1 MPCLSQSQL
10 AKELAQSLPAGFTF
24 KVYHV
29 STPPTKCHPL
39 FATPPESRPEPT
51 YCESNQLIVAI
62 TSPSLAR
69 PDGVHSEIL
78 IFAME
83 VLVYST
89 ASLTTIFVSKADS
102 TGYLH
107 HLGLPRE
114 APSPLRSIAS
124 AFLAFLSVHRRR
136 INIKLLLSLFAR
148 AQDQYLFPGSVDN
161 KGKHLLDDRGLIRW
175 WCRVLDPIVRSTVSE
190 TAEDSRNGIKS
201 TKDSLK
207 AYLLVPGLDRQETL
221 NILSTP
227 MSSDRSQRDLW
238 IIGHPLYI
246 LSGSPNA
253 PPRCLIPRFPDDPK
267 ARFVEELDEELPE
280 VVQGE
285 ICSPS
290 KRTSIGRWKSA
301 KTLEQF
307 WEAMMFRQ
315 ECSSGRLVGFVWVL
329 IESREASLASAE
341 LSTAISGTSAP
352 AAGGRDRTT
361 DMPML
366 RDGSP
371 VPTQGLKRARERKRD
386 AVDRWATPRTAA
398 LRHNGD
404 NGSNE
409 TTVGERLRT
418 TCRRPQ
424 RKRNLSG
431 PIVPRQPRIKKA
443 LPRSADEPRV
453 QDTSPYYTWPQ
464 NSRGHVVVPTRDY
477 TRINDFLLRLDFS
490 DQRTAKASTARWVQ
504 EVRAT
509 AGLSEDDDW
518 GESVTGT
525 KAWQRHVQT
534 ASGAVNS
541 LSAGSIRKK
550 RKDNVDAGGTT
561 AAGSDDAPP
570 THILSAGL
578 IRKKPKGEARD

>member
-1 MPCLSQSQL
+1 MPCLPQSLL

-29 STPPTKCHPL
+29 STPPIKCHPL
-39 FATPPESRPEPT
+39 FAAAPESKPEPT
-51 YCESNQLIVAI
+51 YCESHQLNVAI
-62 TSPSLAR
+62 ACPSVAG

-124 AFLAFLSVHRRR
+124 TFLAFLSAHRRR

-148 AQDQYLFPGSVDN
+148 AQDQYLFPGSIDN

-175 WCRVLDPIVRSTVSE
+175 WCRVLDPIVRSTVSR
-190 TAEDSRNGIKS
+190 TAEDSLNGITS
-201 TKDSLK
+201 TKDTLK

-221 NILSTP
+221 NLLSTP

-238 IIGHPLYI
+238 IIGHPLYL
-246 LSGSPNA
+246 LSGSPSA

-290 KRTSIGRWKSA
+290 KRTDLGRWKSA

-329 IESREASLASAE
+329 VESRKSPLESAE
-341 LSTAISGTSAP
+341 LATATSGVSTP
-352 AAGGRDRTT
+352 AAGGRDRTA
-361 DMPML
+361 DMAML

-371 VPTQGLKRARERKRD
+371 TPTRGLKRARETKSDVVNRL
-386 AVDRWATPRTAA
+386 ATPQTAA
-398 LRHNGD
+398 LRRNGD
-404 NGSNE
+404 KGNSE
-409 TTVGERLRT
+409 RTVGERRRT
-418 TCRRPQ
+418 TSRRPE
-424 RKRNLSG
+424 RKQKLSG
-431 PIVPRQPRIKKA
+431 PIIPRQPRIKKA
-443 LPRSADEPRV
+443 SPSSADDPPVE
-453 QDTSPYYTWPQ
+453 DTSPYYTWPQ
-464 NSRGHVVVPTRDY
+464 DSRGQVVIPTRDY
-477 TRINDFLLRLDFS
+477 MRINDFLLRLDFS
-490 DQRTAKASTARWVQ
+490 DRETAQASTTRWVQ
-504 EVRAT
+504 EVRMT

-525 KAWQRHVQT
+525 KVWERHVQM
-534 ASGAVNS
+534 ALGAVNS
-541 LSAGSIRKK
+541 LGAGSIRKK
-550 RKDNVDAGGTT
+550 PKDDASAGETT
-561 AAGSDDAPP
+561 AAGGDEPP
-570 THILSAGL
+570 SMHILSAGL
-578 IRKKPKGEARD
+578 IRKKPKGEARS